1 MDTMMDTMMKS
12 IYVLG
17 EKGPLILFFSSIC
30 LLYTKSTFV
39 TIYII
44 GFVIDVISNYMLK
57 GVFKQPR
64 PNENIHI
71 FNALVQNDKIDDFD
85 RFGMPSGHS
94 TSVFFSTIY
103 IYFALKN
110 TKITLFYLLLSMIT
124 MYDKLVNNK
133 HSIVQVLVGAFIGG
147 ILGYGCYLY
156 AEDKITKK

>member
-1 MDTMMDTMMKS
+1 MKA

-17 EKGPLILFFSSIC
+17 EKGTLILFFSSIY

-57 GVFKQPR
+57 GVFKQPK
-64 PNENIHI
+64 PNEDIHI
-71 FNALVQNDKIDDFD
+71 FNALLQNDKINDFD

-94 TSVFFSTIY
+94 NSAFFSTIY
-103 IYFALKN
+103 IYYALKN

-124 MYDKLVNNK
+124 MYEKVVNNNE
-133 HSIVQVLVGAFIGG
+133 HSIVQVLVGALIGS